1 METASMVPVGVTARG
16 RLAAFVRTLRA
27 NGFATGLGETQD
39 ALKVMASEV
48 ALRPAYL
55 REAFKALFC
64 SRHEDWLRFDE
75 IFDAFWL
82 GRGMKTAAR
91 ASGGRP
97 DAARAEQRSG
107 FPGLGEK
114 VSQTA
119 AAADRDTESEAEGLP
134 GEGRSRGASA
144 AETLAQADLRH
155 IAEPEALEE
164 ALRLAERLARVMRD
178 RLTRRDRRHRRGRRI
193 DMRRTIRASI
203 GHGGTPVDLVRRRR
217 KEKPLRLVILL
228 DVSGSM
234 SLYSTAFLRFMRGLV
249 AGTREAEAYVF
260 HTRLVHISEALRE
273 SDPVRAV
280 ERLALMAQG
289 WSGGTRIGECLA
301 AFNRFHAARVLH
313 SRSVVI
319 ILSDG
324 YDTGDPQML
333 AEEMAALRRRARRIV
348 WLNPMMGWKDY
359 EPVAGGM
366 QAALPYIDLFAP
378 AHNLASLAALEPY
391 LAKL

>member
-1 METASMVPVGVTARG
+1 MEAAPLVPVGVTARA
-16 RLAAFVRTLRA
+16 RLASFVRTLRA
-27 NGFATGLGETQD
+27 NGFATGLGETGD
-39 ALKVMASEV
+39 ALKIMASEV
-48 ALRPAYL
+48 ASRPTYL

-64 SRHEDWLRFDE
+64 SRREDWLRFDE

-82 GRGMKTAAR
+82 GRGIKTAVR
-91 ASGGRP
+91 ASGAGP
-97 DAARAEQRSG
+97 DARSEVRSG
-107 FPGLGEK
+107 FPGLGGK
-114 VSQTA
+114 VAPAA
-119 AAADRDTESEAEGLP
+119 AAADREAEEGAEGLP

-144 AETLAQADLRH
+144 AESLAQADLRH

-164 ALRLAERLARVMRD
+164 ALRLAERLARVMRH
-178 RLTRRDRRHRRGRRI
+178 RLTRRERRHRHGRHI

-203 GHGGTPVDLVRRRR
+203 GHGGTPVELVRRRR
-217 KEKPLRLVILL
+217 REKPLRLVLLL

-234 SLYSTAFLRFMRGLV
+234 SLYATAFVRFMRGLV
-249 AGTREAEAYVF
+249 DRSQDAEAYVF

-273 SDPVRAV
+273 SDAVRAV
-280 ERLALMAQG
+280 ERLSLMTQG
-289 WSGGTRIGECLA
+289 WSGGTRIGESLA
-301 AFNRFHAARVLH
+301 AFNRYHAPRLLH

-324 YDTGDPQML
+324 YDTGAPQLL

-359 EPVAGGM
+359 APVATGM

-378 AHNLASLAALEPY
+378 AHNLVSLAALEPY

>member
-1 METASMVPVGVTARG
+1 MTPIGASARA
-16 RLAAFVRTLRA
+16 RLAAFVRSLRA

-39 ALKVMASEV
+39 ALKIMTSEL
-48 ALRPAYL
+48 ALRPVYL

-64 SRHEDWLRFDE
+64 SRQQDWQRFDE

-82 GRGMKTAAR
+82 GRGMKTAVR
-91 ASGGRP
+91 ASGATP
-97 DAARAEQRSG
+97 DARSEQRSG
-107 FPGLGEK
+107 FPGSGEK
-114 VSQTA
+114 ASA
-119 AAADRDTESEAEGLP
+119 AMADRDAQGETGDLP
-134 GEGRSRGASA
+134 GDGRSRGASS
-144 AETLAQADLRH
+144 AESLSQTDLRH
-155 IAEPEALEE
+155 IAEPEALDE
-164 ALRLAERLARVMRD
+164 ALQLAERLARAMRD
-178 RLTRRDRRHRRGRRI
+178 RLTRRERRHRHGRRV

-217 KEKPLRLVILL
+217 KEKPLRLVMLL

-234 SLYSTAFLRFMRGLV
+234 SLYSTAFVRFMRGLV
-249 AGTREAEAYVF
+249 DRAQDAEAYVF

-280 ERLALMAQG
+280 ERLSLMAQG
-289 WSGGTRIGECLA
+289 WSGGTRIGDSLA
-301 AFNRFHAARVLH
+301 SFNRFHAARVLN

-324 YDTGDPQML
+324 YDTGEPGAL
-333 AEEMAALRRRARRIV
+333 AQEMAALRKRARRIV

-359 EPVAGGM
+359 APVAGGM

>member
-1 METASMVPVGVTARG
+1 MESAAMTPIGASARA
-16 RLAAFVRTLRA
+16 RLAAFVRSLRA

-39 ALKVMASEV
+39 ALKVMTSEL
-48 ALRPAYL
+48 ALRPVYL

-64 SRHEDWLRFDE
+64 SRQQDWQRFDE

-82 GRGMKTAAR
+82 GRGMKTAVR
-91 ASGGRP
+91 ASGARP
-97 DAARAEQRSG
+97 DAARAERRSG
-107 FPGLGEK
+107 FPGFGDRAG
-114 VSQTA
+114 STTA
-119 AAADRDTESEAEGLP
+119 VADRDALGESADLP
-134 GEGRSRGASA
+134 GEGRSRGASS
-144 AETLAQADLRH
+144 AEGLSQTDLRH
-155 IAEPEALEE
+155 IAEPDALDQAME
-164 ALRLAERLARVMRD
+164 LAERLARAMRD

-217 KEKPLRLVILL
+217 KEKPLRLVMLL

-234 SLYSTAFLRFMRGLV
+234 SLYSTAFVRFMRGLV
-249 AGTREAEAYVF
+249 ERAQGAEAYVF

-280 ERLALMAQG
+280 ERLSLMAQG
-289 WSGGTRIGECLA
+289 WSGGTRIGESLA
-301 AFNRFHAARVLH
+301 SFNRFHAARVLN

-324 YDTGDPQML
+324 YDTGEPGAL
-333 AEEMAALRRRARRIV
+333 AQEMAALRKRARRIV

-359 EPVAGGM
+359 APVAGGM
-366 QAALPYIDLFAP
+366 QAALPYVDLFAP

>member
-1 METASMVPVGVTARG
+1 MEAAATPTIGVTARA
-16 RLAAFVRTLRA
+16 RLAAFVRSLRA

-39 ALKVMASEV
+39 ALKIMASEA
-48 ALRPAYL
+48 ALRPAIL

-64 SRHEDWLRFDE
+64 SRREDWQRFDE

-82 GRGMKTAAR
+82 GRGMKTAVK
-91 ASGGRP
+91 ASGARP
-97 DAARAEQRSG
+97 DARSEQRSG
-107 FPGLGEK
+107 FPGLGERAGP
-114 VSQTA
+114 A
-119 AAADRDTESEAEGLP
+119 AVAADRDEKGGAEGLS

-144 AETLAQADLRH
+144 ADNLAQTDLRH
-155 IAEPEALEE
+155 IAEPEALDE
-164 ALRLAERLARVMRD
+164 ALQLAERLARAMRD

-217 KEKPLRLVILL
+217 KEKPLRLIMLL

-234 SLYSTAFLRFMRGLV
+234 SLYSTAFVRFMRGLV
-249 AGTREAEAYVF
+249 DRAREAEAYVF

-273 SDPVRAV
+273 RDPVRAV

-289 WSGGTRIGECLA
+289 WSGGTRIGESLA
-301 AFNRFHAARVLH
+301 AFNRFHAARVLN

-324 YDTGDPQML
+324 YDTGEPQAL
-333 AEEMAALRRRARRIV
+333 AAEMAALRRRARRIV

-359 EPVAGGM
+359 KPVAGGM

>member
-1 METASMVPVGVTARG
+1 MTPIGASARA
-16 RLAAFVRTLRA
+16 RLAAFVRSLRA

-39 ALKVMASEV
+39 ALKIMTSEL
-48 ALRPAYL
+48 ALRPVYL

-64 SRHEDWLRFDE
+64 SRQQDWQRFDE

-82 GRGMKTAAR
+82 GRGMKTAVR
-91 ASGGRP
+91 ASGATP
-97 DAARAEQRSG
+97 DARSEQRSG
-107 FPGLGEK
+107 FPGSGEK
-114 VSQTA
+114 ASA
-119 AAADRDTESEAEGLP
+119 AMADRDAQGETGDLP
-134 GEGRSRGASA
+134 GDGRSRGASS
-144 AETLAQADLRH
+144 AENLSQTDLRH
-155 IAEPEALEE
+155 IAEPEALDE
-164 ALRLAERLARVMRD
+164 ALQLAERLARAMRD
-178 RLTRRDRRHRRGRRI
+178 RLTRRERRHRHGRRV

-217 KEKPLRLVILL
+217 KEKPLRLVMLL

-234 SLYSTAFLRFMRGLV
+234 SLYSTAFVRFMRGLV
-249 AGTREAEAYVF
+249 DRAQDAEAYVF

-280 ERLALMAQG
+280 ERLSLMAQG
-289 WSGGTRIGECLA
+289 WSGGTRIGESLA
-301 AFNRFHAARVLH
+301 SFNRFHAARVLN

-324 YDTGDPQML
+324 YDTGEPGAL
-333 AEEMAALRRRARRIV
+333 AQEMAALRKRARRIV

-359 EPVAGGM
+359 APVAGGM

>member
-1 METASMVPVGVTARG
+1 METAPMTLIGASARV
-16 RLAAFVRTLRA
+16 RLAAFVRSLRA

-39 ALKVMASEV
+39 ALKIMTSEL
-48 ALRPAYL
+48 ALRPVYL
-55 REAFKALFC
+55 REGFKALFC
-64 SRHEDWLRFDE
+64 SRRQDWQRFDE

-82 GRGMKTAAR
+82 GRGMKTAVR

-97 DAARAEQRSG
+97 DARSEQRNG
-107 FPGLGEK
+107 FPGVGA
-114 VSQTA
+114 QADATMA
-119 AAADRDTESEAEGLP
+119 TADRDAQDGAEGLP
-134 GEGRSRGASA
+134 GEGRARGASS
-144 AETLAQADLRH
+144 AESLSQTDLRH
-155 IAEPEALEE
+155 IAEPEALDE
-164 ALRLAERLARVMRD
+164 ALQLAERLARVMRD

-203 GHGGTPVDLVRRRR
+203 GHGGTPVDLVWRRR
-217 KEKPLRLVILL
+217 KEKPLRLVLLL

-234 SLYSTAFLRFMRGLV
+234 SLYSTAFVRFMRGLV
-249 AGTREAEAYVF
+249 DRAQEAEAYVF

-280 ERLALMAQG
+280 ERLSLMAQG
-289 WSGGTRIGECLA
+289 WSGGTRIGESLA
-301 AFNRFHAARVLH
+301 SFNRFHAARVLH

-324 YDTGDPQML
+324 YDTGEPGAL
-333 AEEMAALRRRARRIV
+333 AQEMAALRRRARRIV

-359 EPVAGGM
+359 TPVAGGM

>member
-1 METASMVPVGVTARG
+1 MEAAPLVPVGVTARA
-16 RLAAFVRTLRA
+16 RLASFVRTLRA
-27 NGFATGLGETQD
+27 NGFAIGLGETGD
-39 ALKVMASEV
+39 ALKIMASEV
-48 ALRPAYL
+48 ATRPAYL

-64 SRHEDWLRFDE
+64 SRREDWLRFDE

-82 GRGMKTAAR
+82 GRGIKTALR
-91 ASGGRP
+91 ASGARP
-97 DAARAEQRSG
+97 GARSERRRG

-114 VSQTA
+114 AAQA
-119 AAADRDTESEAEGLP
+119 AAADRDTEGEAEGLP
-134 GEGRSRGASA
+134 GEGRSRGASS
-144 AETLAQADLRH
+144 AESLAQTDLRH

-164 ALRLAERLARVMRD
+164 ALRLAERLARVMRH
-178 RLTRRDRRHRRGRRI
+178 RLTRRERRHRRGRHI

-203 GHGGTPVDLVRRRR
+203 GHGGTPVELVRRRR
-217 KEKPLRLVILL
+217 RERPLRLVLLL

-234 SLYSTAFLRFMRGLV
+234 SLYASAFVRFMRGLV
-249 AGTREAEAYVF
+249 DRSREAEAYVF

-280 ERLALMAQG
+280 ERLSLMAQG
-289 WSGGTRIGECLA
+289 WSGGTRIGESLA
-301 AFNRFHAARVLH
+301 AFNRFHAARLLH

-324 YDTGDPQML
+324 YDTGDPKIL

-359 EPVAGGM
+359 APVAGGM
-366 QAALPYIDLFAP
+366 QAALPYVDLFAP

>member
-1 METASMVPVGVTARG
+1 MTPIGTSARA
-16 RLAAFVRTLRA
+16 RLAAFVRSLRA

-39 ALKVMASEV
+39 ALKIMTSEL
-48 ALRPAYL
+48 ALRPVYL
-55 REAFKALFC
+55 REGFKALFC
-64 SRHEDWLRFDE
+64 SRQQDWQRFDE

-82 GRGMKTAAR
+82 GRGMKTAVR
-91 ASGGRP
+91 ASGAKP
-97 DAARAEQRSG
+97 DARSEQRSG
-107 FPGLGEK
+107 FSGVGAPAD
-114 VSQTA
+114 STTA
-119 AAADRDTESEAEGLP
+119 MADRNAQDDAGDLP
-134 GEGRSRGASA
+134 GEGRSRGASST
-144 AETLAQADLRH
+144 ENLSQTDLRH
-155 IAEPEALEE
+155 IAEPEALDE
-164 ALRLAERLARVMRD
+164 ALQLAERLARVMRD

-203 GHGGTPVDLVRRRR
+203 GQGGTPVDLVRRRR
-217 KEKPLRLVILL
+217 KEKPLRLVMLL

-234 SLYSTAFLRFMRGLV
+234 SLYSTAFVRFMRGLV
-249 AGTREAEAYVF
+249 DRAHEAEAYVF

-280 ERLALMAQG
+280 ERLSLMAQG
-289 WSGGTRIGECLA
+289 WSGGTRIGDSLA
-301 AFNRFHAARVLH
+301 SFNRFHAARVLN

-324 YDTGDPQML
+324 YDTGEPGAL
-333 AEEMAALRRRARRIV
+333 AQEMAALRRRARRIV

-359 EPVAGGM
+359 APVAGGM
-366 QAALPYIDLFAP
+366 RAALPYIDLFAP